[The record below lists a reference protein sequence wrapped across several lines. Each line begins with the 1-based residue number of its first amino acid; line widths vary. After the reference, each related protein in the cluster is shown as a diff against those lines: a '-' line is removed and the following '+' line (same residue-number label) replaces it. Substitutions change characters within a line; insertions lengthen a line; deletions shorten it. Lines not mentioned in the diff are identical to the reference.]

1 MKGNTNRKWKAE
13 REEEGVCQHVEIV
26 CPVFGSGS

>member
-1 MKGNTNRKWKAE
+1 MKGNTKSKGK
-13 REEEGVCQHVEIV
+13 EEAVCQHVEIV